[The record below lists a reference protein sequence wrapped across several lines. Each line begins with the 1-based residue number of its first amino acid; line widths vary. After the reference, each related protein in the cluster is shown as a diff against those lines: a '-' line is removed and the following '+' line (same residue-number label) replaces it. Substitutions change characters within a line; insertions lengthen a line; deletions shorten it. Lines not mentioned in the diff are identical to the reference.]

1 MDQWKRDRMKGIV
14 LHLMFPSNCNAD
26 AVLAMIIDECIEIRQ
41 LSEMH

>member
-1 MDQWKRDRMKGIV
+1 MKGIV